1 MLSETRETRAA
12 ARLPPSVTRVVICV
26 YRALCLT
33 DQEKRETTR
42 SLNPFCQQVD
52 DWMLL
57 KITEKM
63 IRENAFEQ
71 KKKTQVKFNPGLSAN
86 RPSINWALTASWI
99 SSR

>member
-12 ARLPPSVTRVVICV
+12 ARLPPPVTRVVICV
-26 YRALCLT
+26 SRAFCST

-63 IRENAFEQ
+63 IRENALNKR
-71 KKKTQVKFNPGLSAN
+71 KKPRLN
-86 RPSINWALTASWI
+86 LTLG
-99 SSR
+99 